1 MGTLAMSMA
10 GNRPRKMW
18 LMTMLVPCCLCHS
31 PLGLAADDAAS
42 LRDEHQSLTQQSN
55 HNQFQRPLCLT
66 SAESPFTQ
74 RGDIY
79 AVVDYPFAIV
89 NSALNNPALGQANWC
104 EVLMLHL
111 YTRYCH
117 APADSNGS
125 VLRVNMGK
133 TVEED
138 LEPYLAA
145 IASQLDPPAREAL
158 ASIEGAGR
166 QMLAARSYLL
176 RAGRSAG
183 HWSWTQTQI
192 EAYEGSCAQ
201 QHLDAEINRVRQ
213 SFEERNPGFTLFV
226 NPQVR
231 SLEAQIEHWN
241 TNASVAEGADE
252 LVAAANALL
261 VAGGVP
267 EAGTPEGRDAFSR
280 FLASYSPK
288 FRSTIAAP
296 GLSSHGQMRAVDF
309 QVRKDGETV
318 AGPDTTT
325 IESAWIGGGWRDKLK
340 AAVVASGARFVG
352 PLKDPDEP
360 WHYDYLSELDVSDHC
375 SGDWGRR

>member
-1 MGTLAMSMA
+1 MSMA
-10 GNRPRKMW
+10 DNRQRKMW
-18 LMTMLVPCCLCHS
+18 LMIILVPCCLSHS
-31 PLGLAADDAAS
+31 PLGLATGDAAS
-42 LRDEHQSLTQQSN
+42 LRNQHQSLTQQLN
-55 HNQFQRPLCLT
+55 HNQFQHPLSLT
-66 SAESPFTQ
+66 SAELSSTQ
-74 RGDIY
+74 SCDIY
-79 AVVDYPFAIV
+79 AVVDYYPFAIV
-89 NSALNNPALGQANWC
+89 NNALNNPAPGLANWRDA
-104 EVLMLHL
+104 LIPHL
-111 YTRYCH
+111 YTKYCH
-117 APADSNGS
+117 APTGSNGN
-125 VLRVNMGK
+125 LPRVNIGK
-133 TVEED
+133 TDEED

-145 IASQLDPPAREAL
+145 IASQLDAPAREVL
-158 ASIEGAGR
+158 ASIEGTGR
-166 QMLAARSYLL
+166 QLLAARSYLL
-176 RAGRSAG
+176 RTDRSAG

-192 EAYEGSCAQ
+192 DAYEGSCAQ
-201 QHLDAEINRVRQ
+201 QQLDAEITRVRQ

-241 TNASVAEGADE
+241 TNASVTEAADA
-252 LVAAANALL
+252 LVTAASALL

-296 GLSSHGQMRAVDF
+296 GLSLHGQMRAVDF

-325 IESAWIGGGWRDKLK
+325 IDSAWVRDGWRDKLK
-340 AAVVASGARFVG
+340 AAVVASGTRFVG

-360 WHYDYLSELDVSDHC
+360 WHYDYLGELPRGPRPPV
-375 SGDWGRR
+375 R